1 MTGGVKQADLV
12 VIYVENEVIVVKQVL
27 VLIAGLE
34 AGLVDLRTIAAEDEK
49 GVVAGHDAAVA
60 RELPSSFVIKRRDE
74 LGVVEVDE
82 RAAVVL
88 GENCDGITGR
98 NVQPFDAVDE
108 DLVGLGIVDV
118 RTVFVSE
125 AVSTNFFAIETFLDG
140 FRGCTNTAG
149 EG

>member
-1 MTGGVKQADLV
+1 M
-12 VIYVENEVIVVKQVL
+12 VIIDVEDEVIVVKQVL

-34 AGLVDLRTIAAEDEK
+34 AGLVDLRTIATEDEK
-49 GVVAGHDAAVA
+49 RVVAGHDTAVA
-60 RELPSSFVIKRRDE
+60 GELPGSFVIERRDE

-82 RAAVVL
+82 RAAVIL
-88 GENCDGITGR
+88 GKDSDGVTGR
-98 NVQPFDAVDE
+98 DVEPFDAVE
-108 DLVGLGIVDV
+108 KDLVGLRVVDV
-118 RTVFVSE
+118 RTVFVTE